1 MFSRRA
7 LLKIENIAVYVILV
21 MAVILAVF
29 PIAWTVSTSFKS
41 VGEYYTYPP
50 VWIPKNPTIANYT
63 YIISTAGLD
72 YLRNSLIIAS
82 LNLLLVLG
90 VSIPAAYGIAR
101 FRVGG
106 ENLSFWILSQRM
118 LPPVATIIP
127 FFLLFRGFQLFDRQ
141 ITLLDKHLG
150 LILVYCTFN
159 IAFAV
164 WLLIGFFESF
174 PAEIEEAAV
183 IDGCSRIGAVLRVVI
198 PVIAPGIVVTGL
210 FCFIFSWNEF
220 LFALILTREAAK
232 TVTLQLSQFRT
243 PTKILWG
250 EMSALSLITI
260 IPILVIVVFI
270 QRYLVKG
277 LAFGAVKG

>member
-1 MFSRRA
+1 MFSRRFF
-7 LLKIENIAVYVILV
+7 LKIENVFVYVLLIIAVT
-21 MAVILAVF
+21 LALF

-41 VGEYYTYPP
+41 IGEYYTYPP
-50 VWIPKNPTIANYT
+50 IWIPQNPTLANYA
-63 YIISTAGLD
+63 YIVSTAGLD

-82 LNLLLVLG
+82 FNLLLVLA
-90 VSIPAAYGIAR
+90 VSIPAAYGFAR

-118 LPPVATIIP
+118 LPPVAVIIP
-127 FFLLFRGFQLFDRQ
+127 FFLLFRGFELFGKQ
-141 ITLLDKHLG
+141 VTLLDKHLG

-164 WLLIGFFESF
+164 WLLIGFFASF
-174 PAEIEEAAV
+174 PAEIEEAAL
-183 IDGCSRIGAVLRVVI
+183 IDGCSRPSAILRVVI
-198 PVIAPGIVVTGL
+198 PVIAPGIVVTAL

-260 IPILVIVVFI
+260 IPILIIVVFI

>member
-1 MFSRRA
+1 
-7 LLKIENIAVYVILV
+7 
-21 MAVILAVF
+21 
-29 PIAWTVSTSFKS
+29 
-41 VGEYYTYPP
+41 
-50 VWIPKNPTIANYT
+50 
-63 YIISTAGLD
+63 
-72 YLRNSLIIAS
+72 NSLIIAS

-127 FFLLFRGFQLFDRQ
+127 FFLLFRGFELFGRQ